1 MPAWRVL
8 LIYIEYEENVNDKK
22 YKEKKKQVYKRD
34 CVLTRN

>member
-22 YKEKKKQVYKRD
+22 YKGKKNRYIKEIV
-34 CVLTRN
+34 C